1 MYPDAK
7 RAVVHMDLDTFFV
20 SAERKRDQRLEGKA
34 LIIGGKSNRGVV
46 ASCSYEA
53 RTYGVHSAMPM
64 RMARR
69 LCPHAIVMKGDMEL
83 YSRESGLVTEV
94 VRDTVPLFEK
104 SSIDEFYIDASGMER
119 FFGTWQWAKEVRK
132 RVIHETG
139 LPISLGLAINKM
151 VAKVA
156 TNEAKPSGQLQVEP
170 GHEENFLAPL
180 PVSKIPMVGKKTTE
194 FLRNM
199 GIRKVSAL
207 REIPREMLERIL
219 GKQGIMLWKRAR
231 GIDDSPVIP
240 YSERKS
246 ISSERTFRQ
255 DTIDL
260 VMLKATIARMSE
272 KLAFQLRKEQKL
284 CATLTVKIRY
294 ANFDT
299 ITRQMRIPYTSCDHI
314 LSKKALELFH
324 KLYDRRLRIRLVGV
338 RLSNLIHGNPQLDLF
353 DDTQA
358 QVRLYEAIDKMK
370 HKYGAE
376 AVLRGNAVY

>member
-1 MYPDAK
+1 MNTDAK
-7 RAVVHMDLDTFFV
+7 RAVIHMDLDTFFV
-20 SAERKRDQRLEGKA
+20 SAERKKNPRLAGKA

-53 RTYGVHSAMPM
+53 RKLGVHSAMPM

-83 YSRESGLVTEV
+83 YSNESRLVTDV
-94 VRDTVPLFEK
+94 IRDSVPLFEK
-104 SSIDEFYIDASGMER
+104 SSIDEFYIDASGMDR
-119 FFGTWQWAKEVRK
+119 FFGTWKWAGEVRQ
-132 RVIHETG
+132 RVIKEAG

-151 VAKVA
+151 VAKMA
-156 TNEAKPSGQLQVEP
+156 TNEAKPSGQLEISR
-170 GHEENFLAPL
+170 GYEAEFLAPL

-199 GIRKVSAL
+199 GIRNVSSL

-231 GIDDSPVIP
+231 GIDDSPVVP
-240 YSERKS
+240 YTERKS
-246 ISSERTFRQ
+246 ISSERTFGE

-260 VMLKATIARMSE
+260 VKLRSTIARMTE
-272 KLAFQLRKEQKL
+272 KLAFQLRQEQKL

-299 ITRQMRIPYTSCDHI
+299 VTRQMRIPYTSCDHV
-314 LSKKALELFH
+314 LSRKSRELFDQ
-324 KLYDRRLRIRLVGV
+324 LYDRRLRIRLVGV
-338 RLSNLIHGNPQLDLF
+338 RFSSLIHGNPQLDLF
-353 DDTQA
+353 EDTQT
-358 QVRLYEAIDKMK
+358 QVHLYEAIDRMK

-376 AVLRGNAVY
+376 AVLRGNAI

>member
-1 MYPDAK
+1 MYPDTK

-20 SAERKRDQRLEGKA
+20 SAERKKDQRLEGKA

-53 RTYGVHSAMPM
+53 RTFGVHSAMPM
-64 RMARR
+64 RMAKR
-69 LCPHAIVMKGDMEL
+69 LCPHAIVMRGDMDL
-83 YSRESGLVTEV
+83 YSRESKLVTDV
-94 VRDTVPLFEK
+94 IRDSVPLFEK
-104 SSIDEFYIDASGMER
+104 SSIDEFYIDASGMDR
-119 FFGTWQWAKEVRK
+119 FFGTWKWASEVRQ
-132 RVIHETG
+132 RVIKEAG
-139 LPISLGLAINKM
+139 LPISFGLAINKM

-156 TNEAKPSGQLQVEP
+156 TNEAKPSGQLEVER
-170 GHEENFLAPL
+170 GNEEHFLAPL
-180 PVSKIPMVGKKTTE
+180 AVSKIPMVGKKTSE

-207 REIPREMLERIL
+207 REIPREMLERIM

-231 GIDDSPVIP
+231 GIDDTPVIP

-246 ISSERTFRQ
+246 ISSERTFGQ

-260 VMLKATIARMSE
+260 YMLRSNLARMIE
-272 KLAFQLRKEQKL
+272 KNAFQLRKEQKL

-299 ITRQMRIPYTSCDHI
+299 VTRQMRIPYTACDHI
-314 LSKKALELFH
+314 LSKKALELFE

-353 DDTQA
+353 DDTQS
-358 QVRLYEAIDKMK
+358 QVRLYKAIDKMK
-370 HKYGAE
+370 HRYGAE
-376 AVLRGNAVY
+376 AVLRGNAVC